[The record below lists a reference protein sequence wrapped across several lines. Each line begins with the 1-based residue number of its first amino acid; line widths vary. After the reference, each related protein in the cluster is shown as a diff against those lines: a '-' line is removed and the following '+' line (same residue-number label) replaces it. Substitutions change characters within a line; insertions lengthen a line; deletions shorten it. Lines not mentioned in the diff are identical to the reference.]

1 MGKKFC
7 FIFFSVEEID
17 QFAAESL
24 AIGPHGRKFA
34 EWNVL
39 TTSSEKLEIIVF
51 VLAVETSASVWLG
64 ENDRG

>member
-1 MGKKFC
+1 M
-7 FIFFSVEEID
+7 
-17 QFAAESL
+17 AESL

-39 TTSSEKLEIIVF
+39 TTSSKKLEIIVF
-51 VLAVETSASVWLG
+51 VLAVATSESVRLG